1 MAELLLW
8 QWSTAVQISS
18 AALVA
23 IFFVAFRRSTGR
35 REVIWWMVAWL
46 ANGLALLVTWV
57 FWFWQPQGLWLP
69 GLQAAYTLLKSAF
82 IAAMVVGAW
91 AFARNK
97 IERPITLSFLLP
109 PLILVCFGGWWAQ
122 TIPQLG
128 MLQASVIA
136 LALSS
141 GALICWTA
149 PGQGLLWLGIG
160 FLLRALLAA
169 GEFAAYAW
177 KANADPSTLP
187 DYVGI
192 FLAAHSSFDTGAEW
206 VIALGAVLA
215 VAHRTHTELERSHSE
230 LHQAHESLKRIAERD
245 PLTGIYNRRM
255 LPQLIERVRAQG
267 ARLLFFD
274 LDDFKAINDSLGH
287 DIGDACLRR
296 FAEALES
303 RFGEA
308 MGVVRYAGD
317 EFVVL
322 LPDSQRHQLADRLD
336 HLRQDL
342 AANDAGVPAIGFS
355 VGDTAIEPGDS
366 PERALMRADKLMYLD
381 KAERR
386 RFPRSAKV
394 SPIRPLLSDPPKPSE
409 AS

>member
-35 REVIWWMVAWL
+35 REVVWWMCAWL
-46 ANGLALLVTWV
+46 ANGLALLVTWM
-57 FWFWQPQGLWLP
+57 FWFWQPQGLLVP
-69 GLQAAYTLLKSAF
+69 TLQAAYTLCKSAF
-82 IAAMVVGAW
+82 VAAMVVGAW
-91 AFARNK
+91 VFARNRV
-97 IERPITLSFLLP
+97 ERPLTLALVLP
-109 PLILVCFGGWWAQ
+109 PLLLTFLGGWWVQ
-122 TIPQLG
+122 SIPQLG

-149 PGQGLLWLGIG
+149 PGRGLLWLGIG

-169 GEFAAYAW
+169 AEFAAYAW
-177 KANADPSTLP
+177 SATAEPGSLPS
-187 DYVGI
+187 YVGI
-192 FLAAHSSFDTGAEW
+192 FLASHSSFDTGAEW

-215 VAHRTHTELERSHSE
+215 VSHRNHAELDASHAE
-230 LHQAHESLKRIAERD
+230 LHQAHEALKRVAERD

-255 LPQLIERVRAQG
+255 LPQLIERVRQHG

-296 FAEALES
+296 FAQALQS
-303 RFGEA
+303 NFGEA
-308 MGVVRYAGD
+308 TGVVRYAGD

-322 LPDSQRHQLADRLD
+322 LPDTLSSDVASRLD
-336 HLRQDL
+336 HLRDDL
-342 AANDAGVPAIGFS
+342 AANDVGVPGIGFS
-355 VGDTAIEPGDS
+355 VGDTPIEPGDS
-366 PERALMRADKLMYLD
+366 PERALLRADKLMYLD

-386 RFPRSAKV
+386 RVPRSATV
-394 SPIRPLLSDPPKPSE
+394 SPIRPPRVEPPK
-409 AS
+409 AG